1 MSCSYSA
8 SAVPARIDEKYG
20 AATIGSITPISP
32 VRAARE
38 GARAAVRGEAVIAH
52 DAQHGPARLGC
63 HAGPSR

>member
-32 VRAARE
+32 VRPPER
-38 GARAAVRGEAVIAH
+38 ARALRFAVK
-52 DAQHGPARLGC
+52 P
-63 HAGPSR
+63 